1 MKYYFITYQVE
12 WNDGSGAKLRNSIV
26 QNIHPL
32 DWIKDKKK
40 DNDPERIFTLV
51 WWTELTKEEYE
62 KR

>member
-12 WNDGSGAKLRNSIV
+12 WSDGSGVKLRNTTTST
-26 QNIHPL
+26 HPL
-32 DWIKDKKK
+32 DWIKDLKR
-40 DNDPERIFTLV
+40 NDHTRVFTLV